1 MTHTTSRGRRN
12 QGEITLARAISK
24 FGIASRT
31 QAAAMV
37 REGRVAVDGSI
48 VRSPDR
54 WVNPLSN
61 EIQVDGKRIRRAS
74 PVYLAMHKPIGVV
87 TTRSDEKGRKTIYH
101 LLPPERQWMFP
112 IGRLDKETSGLLLL
126 TNDSRFGEMVT
137 NPLGEIPKT
146 YSVTVDRPLRDVDRR
161 ALESRLT
168 LADGTRLLPAEVTP
182 SIDNPLV
189 FEMTIVE
196 GKNRQIRRMCEHL
209 GYVVIS
215 LQRIRI
221 GLISLGRLNVGE
233 VRPLSREERSGILS
247 SFASGE

>member
-1 MTHTTSRGRRN
+1 
-12 QGEITLARAISK
+12 
-24 FGIASRT
+24 
-31 QAAAMV
+31 MV

-247 SFASGE
+247 SFAIGE

>member
-1 MTHTTSRGRRN
+1 
-12 QGEITLARAISK
+12 
-24 FGIASRT
+24 
-31 QAAAMV
+31 MV

-233 VRPLSREERSGILS
+233 VRLLSREERSGILS